1 MGLRR
6 LWKLRIPDEVES
18 AQVAPLLCAGLIVY
32 SALKRSMTVPGQW
45 VVISGTEDGLGH
57 LAVQFASKR
66 IGLRL
71 IGIDQGQ
78 KAELAKN
85 SASYRRGLYGFVN
98 SLTGRLGAHTV
109 IVCTAANSAHSQ
121 GVQFLRFGSTLVWVG
136 LPAGEQ
142 KPIAS
147 ATPGGLIAK
156 QLKIMESAVGNR
168 IVPRRCCSSLLG
180 ESFRPTYRRC

>member
-1 MGLRR
+1 VT
-6 LWKLRIPDEVES
+6 RIPDEVES

-71 IGIDQGQ
+71 IGIDQRQ

-85 SASYRRGLYGFVN
+85 SGANHFVDI
-98 SLTGRLGAHTV
+98 SK
-109 IVCTAANSAHSQ
+109 
-121 GVQFLRFGSTLVWVG
+121 
-136 LPAGEQ
+136 LPTDEDCMDLS
-142 KPIAS
+142 I
-147 ATPGGLIAK
+147 L
-156 QLKIMESAVGNR
+156 
-168 IVPRRCCSSLLG
+168 
-180 ESFRPTYRRC
+180 